1 MTMHASAFRQLYA
14 PKPDRVPAWLRKI
27 WLWL

>member
-1 MTMHASAFRQLYA
+1 MHAELRQHYC

>member
-1 MTMHASAFRQLYA
+1 MHASAFRQLYC

>member
-1 MTMHASAFRQLYA
+1 MDSPFRQLYC
-14 PKPDRVPAWLRKI
+14 PKPDRMPAWLRKI

>member
-1 MTMHASAFRQLYA
+1 MPSALRQFYS

>member
-1 MTMHASAFRQLYA
+1 MHSPFRQLYC